1 VSWWLNT
8 GASGKN
14 NKNKNKI
21 KESPKKGKEKRA
33 LRVSMNRFFGVF
45 LQGQLTLLG

>member
-1 VSWWLNT
+1 LSLRGINLLIRLDT

-21 KESPKKGKEKRA
+21 KESPKKGEGEGEGIS
-33 LRVSMNRFFGVF
+33 VHTENIIN
-45 LQGQLTLLG
+45 